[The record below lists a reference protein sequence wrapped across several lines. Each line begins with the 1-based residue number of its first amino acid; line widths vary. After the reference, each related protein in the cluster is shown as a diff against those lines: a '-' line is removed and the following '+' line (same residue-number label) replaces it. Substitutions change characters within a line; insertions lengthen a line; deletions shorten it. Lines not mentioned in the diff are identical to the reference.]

1 VFLCLRY
8 FVYQI
13 IQYFSPSLT
22 LSRSF
27 PQIALQRQAEVAAEE
42 KMRVEQI
49 LEQMRRR
56 QAPNTAIQPARP
68 GGGQGG
74 GSGKGENGSD
84 DCVIS

>member
-1 VFLCLRY
+1 
-8 FVYQI
+8 
-13 IQYFSPSLT
+13 
-22 LSRSF
+22 
-27 PQIALQRQAEVAAEE
+27 VAAEE